1 MIAPRDARGKTAGGM
16 RAVLIVLIV
25 LIVFIL

>member
-1 MIAPRDARGKTAGGM
+1 MIAPRDARGKAAGGAK
-16 RAVLIVLIV
+16 AVFVVLIV